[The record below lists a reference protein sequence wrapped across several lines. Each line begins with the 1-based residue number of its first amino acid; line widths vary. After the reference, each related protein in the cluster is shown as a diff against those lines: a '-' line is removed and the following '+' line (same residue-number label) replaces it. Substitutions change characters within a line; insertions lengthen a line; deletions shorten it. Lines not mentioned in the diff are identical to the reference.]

1 MSVSLEGSTAASPTT
16 KRSHPLSWVPTL
28 YLAES
33 LPFAAVNM
41 VAVLMYRSLRGE
53 FPTLTD
59 GRIALFT
66 ALLGLPWS
74 LKPFWSPFLELYR
87 VKKHIA
93 LLTQVI
99 GGALFAGMALALKAP
114 PVIEI
119 SLVVFALLA
128 FNSATHDIVADGIYL
143 DSLSNADQAKY
154 SGVQSAFW
162 TLGSVLAQGALVW
175 VAGRLEKSVGIRP
188 AWLAVMGVLS
198 LTMLLLAGY
207 HSRML
212 PTGKLSTTTVANF
225 AEARKKFRTVVDA
238 FFLKR
243 NLWWMIMFVLLYR
256 FSEAQVTKM
265 AQLFMRADR
274 IDGGLGLSTENV
286 GLIYGTI
293 ATIAFVGGSLAGGA
307 YAAKVGL
314 KKALPWLVMI
324 FNVPNALFTFLA
336 FATPTSLVII
346 TTSATIEKFTL
357 GFGQVALIVYM
368 MQQVAPGKFRM
379 AHYGFATALM
389 NVGVQ
394 IPGMLSGTI
403 KDAIGF
409 KWFFVYVLVAAVP
422 SFLVAFLV
430 PFREIKEDDPE
441 EDPER
446 ASRKPSL
453 VGPLV
458 LGSAIVAVV
467 TVGVWLQLRPKPDD
481 KAKKATAML
490 VAPRPISVATAG

>member
-1 MSVSLEGSTAASPTT
+1 MSVSLEGTTAAPSTE

-28 YLAES
+28 YMAES
-33 LPFAAVNM
+33 LPFAAVIL
-41 VAVLMYRSLRGE
+41 VSVLMYRSLRTE

-59 GRIALFT
+59 GRITLYT

-114 PVIEI
+114 PAIEI
-119 SLVVFALLA
+119 SLVIFALLA

-143 DSLSNADQAKY
+143 DSLNAAEQAKY

-162 TLGSVLAQGALVW
+162 TLGAVLAQGALVW
-175 VAGRLEKSVGIRP
+175 VAGRLEKDFGVRP
-188 AWLAVMGVLS
+188 AWMAVMGALALFMV
-198 LTMLLLAGY
+198 LLAGY

-212 PTGKLSTTTVANF
+212 PSGKVGTTTVASF
-225 AEARKKFRTVVDA
+225 ADARKKFRTVVDA
-238 FFLKR
+238 FFLKK

-256 FSEAQVTKM
+256 FSEAQVTKV
-265 AQLFMRADR
+265 APLFMRADR
-274 IDGGLGLSTENV
+274 ATGGLGLSTEDV
-286 GLIYGTI
+286 GIIYGTI

-307 YAAKVGL
+307 YAAKIGL

-324 FNVPNALFTFLA
+324 FNVPNVLFTFLA
-336 FATPTSLVII
+336 FAMPTSFVVI
-346 TTSATIEKFTL
+346 TASATLEKFTL

-368 MQQVAPGKFRM
+368 MQQVAPGKYRM

-409 KWFFVYVLVAAVP
+409 KWFFVYVLLAAIP
-422 SFLVAFLV
+422 SFVVAFLV
-430 PFREIKEDDPE
+430 PFREIIEDDPN

-446 ASRKPSL
+446 AGRRPSM

-467 TVGVWLQLRPKPDD
+467 ALGVWLQLK
-481 KAKKATAML
+481 
-490 VAPRPISVATAG
+490 

>member
-1 MSVSLEGSTAASPTT
+1 MSVSPSLEASPAASAVG

-33 LPFAAVNM
+33 LPFAAVIM
-41 VAVLMYRSLRGE
+41 VSVLMYRSLRTE
-53 FPTLTD
+53 FPSLTD
-59 GRIALFT
+59 GRITLYT

-93 LLTQVI
+93 LLTQVV
-99 GGALFAGMALALKAP
+99 GGALFGCLALALKAP
-114 PVIEI
+114 PVIEL
-119 SLVVFALLA
+119 SLVIFALLA

-143 DSLSNADQAKY
+143 DSLSASDQAKY

-175 VAGRLEKSVGIRP
+175 VAGRLETSLGIRP
-188 AWLAVMGVLS
+188 AWMVVMGVLA
-198 LTMLLLAGY
+198 LFMVLLAGY

-212 PTGKLSTTTVANF
+212 PTGKLSTANVTSF
-225 AEARKKFRTVVDA
+225 ADARHKFRTVVDA
-238 FFLKR
+238 FFLKK

-256 FSEAQVTKM
+256 FSEAQVTKV
-265 AQLFMRADR
+265 APLFMRAPR
-274 IDGGLGLSTENV
+274 ADGGLGLSTEDV
-286 GLIYGTI
+286 GIIYGTI
-293 ATIAFVGGSLAGGA
+293 ATVAFVLGSLAGGA
-307 YAAKVGL
+307 YAAKIGL

-336 FATPTSLVII
+336 FATPTSFIVI
-346 TTSATIEKFTL
+346 TASATLEKFTL

-368 MQQVAPGKFRM
+368 MQQVAPGKYRM

-394 IPGMLSGTI
+394 IPGMLSGSI

-409 KWFFVYVLVAAVP
+409 KWFFVYVLLAAIP

-430 PFREIKEDDPE
+430 PFREIKEDNPD

-446 ASRKPSL
+446 AGRPSMA
-453 VGPLV
+453 GPLV
-458 LGSAIVAVV
+458 LALAIVAVV
-467 TVGVWLQLRPKPDD
+467 AVGTWWQLR
-481 KAKKATAML
+481 AK
-490 VAPRPISVATAG
+490 

>member
-1 MSVSLEGSTAASPTT
+1 MSVPTSLEATVPAPTEGE
-16 KRSHPLSWVPTL
+16 RRHPFTWVPTL

-33 LPFAAVNM
+33 LPFAAVIM
-41 VAVLMYRSLRGE
+41 VSVLMYRSLRGE
-53 FPTLTD
+53 FPSMTD
-59 GRIALFT
+59 GRITLYT

-99 GGALFAGMALALKAP
+99 GGALFGCLALALRVPAAIQP
-114 PVIEI
+114 TLVI
-119 SLVVFALLA
+119 FALLA

-143 DSLSNADQAKY
+143 DSLSASEQAKY

-175 VAGRLEKSVGIRP
+175 VAGRLESSMGVRP
-188 AWLAVMGVLS
+188 AWTVVMGVLG
-198 LTMLLLAGY
+198 LFMVLLAGY
-207 HSRML
+207 HSRVL
-212 PTGKLSTTTVANF
+212 PSGRLGTTTVKSF
-225 AEARKKFRTVVDA
+225 ADARRNFRTIVDA
-238 FFLKR
+238 FFLKK

-256 FSEAQVTKM
+256 FSEAQVTKV
-265 AQLFMRADR
+265 APLFMRADR
-274 IDGGLGLSTENV
+274 ASGGLGLSTQDV
-286 GLIYGTI
+286 GLIYGTV
-293 ATIAFVGGSLAGGA
+293 ATVAFVLGSLAGGA
-307 YAAKVGL
+307 YAAKIGL
-314 KKALPWLVMI
+314 KKALPRLVFA

-336 FATPTSLVII
+336 FTMPTNLAII
-346 TTSATIEKFTL
+346 TVSATIEKFSL

-403 KDAIGF
+403 KDAVGF
-409 KWFFVYVLVAAVP
+409 RWFFVYVLVAAVP
-422 SFLVAFLV
+422 SFIVAFLV

-441 EDPER
+441 EDPAR
-446 ASRKPSL
+446 SSRKPSI

-458 LGSAIVAVV
+458 LASAIVAVV
-467 TVGVWLQLRPKPDD
+467 AVGVWLQLR
-481 KAKKATAML
+481 
-490 VAPRPISVATAG
+490 